1 MSRVVPH
8 AQSQPQPDG
17 TVLTP
22 RPMHNV
28 VFDNQCLS
36 GCGDAFFHDSRGSE
50 PFTSKLHK
58 IAIAQSLGPRSHGNP
73 SLARPPVSLQKTP
86 HCPRPPARPPSW
98 KPRQALNFDP
108 LNPFIGALLPI
119 VGRWPSNRG
128 YQTGDSGVL
137 TSCTMARRTDV
148 GVPLFISCRLQD
160 GASAPGAL

>member
-28 VFDNQCLS
+28 VFDMS
-36 GCGDAFFHDSRGSE
+36 GCGDAFFHDSRDSE

-73 SLARPPVSLQKTP
+73 SLARPPVSLQKNTALP
-86 HCPRPPARPPSW
+86 PTARPTTLLETKAGTKLRPPESFHRRASANSW
-98 KPRQALNFDP
+98 P
-108 LNPFIGALLPI
+108 LAVESRL
-119 VGRWPSNRG
+119 SNRRF
-128 YQTGDSGVL
+128 
-137 TSCTMARRTDV
+137 RRVNIMHHGEVD
-148 GVPLFISCRLQD
+148 
-160 GASAPGAL
+160 

>member
-1 MSRVVPH
+1 MPH

-73 SLARPPVSLQKTP
+73 SLARPPVSLQKNTAL
-86 HCPRPPARPPSW
+86 PPTARPTTLLET
-98 KPRQALNFDP
+98 KAGTKLRP

-137 TSCTMARRTDV
+137 TSCTTVRRTDM
-148 GVPLFISCRLQD
+148 GMSLFISCLHAVLPWRKCV
-160 GASAPGAL
+160 SGAL